1 MQRNVLERTTC
12 SWPARSERASAR
24 GACPRGGSPGPAV
37 GREHYLSLCWPSS
50 CFLVPDSRLRCR
62 GGPPRCGTGRLRLSQ
77 LVGMAGCGRA
87 SVRRSLRTRRAL
99 QRDTWV
105 CSWSSIRVPVNPGVH
120 WGESLT
126 KEVWFTSAGAT
137 SAPARGPAVC
147 VSRVPCLPSHLDSC
161 SCPEPPRAAWRE
173 QTSPALHSWLLGRD

>member
-1 MQRNVLERTTC
+1 MVPALAEGAPALLLEGNTVFLC
-12 SWPARSERASAR
+12 VGHLPAF
-24 GACPRGGSPGPAV
+24 
-37 GREHYLSLCWPSS
+37 LSLTPG
-50 CFLVPDSRLRCR
+50 FAVREAHLAA
-62 GGPPRCGTGRLRLSQ
+62 GHLRLSQ

-105 CSWSSIRVPVNPGVH
+105 CSWSSIRVPVNPGAH
-120 WGESLT
+120 RGESLT

-161 SCPEPPRAAWRE
+161 SCPEPPGAAWRE
-173 QTSPALHSWLLGRD
+173 QTSPALHSWLLVRD